1 MKKDG
6 EEVLQGASLSMEKLH
21 IKIVGSPI
29 EGMQLA
35 TEIQSILLNNNNY
48 LVGAHRAL
56 PDVLALERV
65 FTHSALAGS
74 LANLSVRTPQVQLS
88 LWINQRNTYR
98 RAAALIKSLGRPNL
112 TSTQAKNLDSLGIG
126 YTELLQLRE
135 YSGTAEV
142 FLTYRSEGQ
151 GDTEQAPEGE
161 ACQGHRHP
169 LNLHSL
175 FYFIIYPAEPLHS
188 QKIPS
193 CWFQLL

>member
-35 TEIQSILLNNNNY
+35 TEIQSILLNNNNNY

-88 LWINQRNTYR
+88 LWINQRNTYTVE
-98 RAAALIKSLGRPNL
+98 G
-112 TSTQAKNLDSLGIG
+112 
-126 YTELLQLRE
+126 LQL
-135 YSGTAEV
+135 
-142 FLTYRSEGQ
+142 
-151 GDTEQAPEGE
+151 
-161 ACQGHRHP
+161 
-169 LNLHSL
+169 
-175 FYFIIYPAEPLHS
+175 
-188 QKIPS
+188 
-193 CWFQLL
+193 

>member
-112 TSTQAKNLDSLGIG
+112 TSTQAKKLDSLGIG

-135 YSGTAEV
+135 DSGTTEV
-142 FLTYRSEGQ
+142 ILTALKDKGIRSK
-151 GDTEQAPEGE
+151 
-161 ACQGHRHP
+161 P
-169 LNLHSL
+169 LREKLAKA
-175 FYFIIYPAEPLHS
+175 IGTR
-188 QKIPS
+188 
-193 CWFQLL
+193 

>member
-35 TEIQSILLNNNNY
+35 TEIQSILLNNNNNY

-112 TSTQAKNLDSLGIG
+112 TSTQAKKLDSLSIG
-126 YTELLQLRE
+126 YTELLQLRK
-135 YSGTAEV
+135 YSGTTEV
-142 FLTYRSEGQ
+142 FLTALKDKGIRSK
-151 GDTEQAPEGE
+151 
-161 ACQGHRHP
+161 P
-169 LNLHSL
+169 LREKLAKA
-175 FYFIIYPAEPLHS
+175 IGTR
-188 QKIPS
+188 
-193 CWFQLL
+193 